1 MEMLFAFVTFT
12 VTLGIGANE
21 DLRKSEERFFVIEKC
36 LDVMSEEFTLLLD
49 ELMSRVG
56 MNKERNRKLA
66 SEHARGLP
74 LAEESDGAVLEGR
87 TIPVTRPMTV
97 INDTDLEECV
107 SVLEFQM
114 TNVQADIVTIN
125 SDVTMVRD
133 DLTTLDSE
141 VGDLEEDV
149 EAQLTLLESDIF
161 FIQSD
166 QITQD
171 ERLQELEDNMESVA
185 GTLLDMK
192 DAISSLEIASQELNS
207 SLAEVS
213 AIVDDLGELVTDLDM
228 RLNRLE
234 LNGTF
239 AFHAVLDSYVSIPET
254 TIIVFPLV
262 NVNLGNV
269 YNSATGVFTVPP
281 GGDGVYYFHAHYL
294 VQAGEAAGFGI
305 NRNDDMLCFAEGLG
319 NNGGD
324 FRATSCGAVTTL
336 NED

>member
-21 DLRKSEERFFVIEKC
+21 DLRKSEERFFVIEKR

-56 MNKERNRKLA
+56 MNKERNRKIA
-66 SEHARGLP
+66 SGHARGL
-74 LAEESDGAVLEGR
+74 LEESDGGVLDGR
-87 TIPVTRPMTV
+87 TVPVSRPLTAL
-97 INDTDLEECV
+97 NDTELEERV

-114 TNVQADIVTIN
+114 SNVQTDIVTIN

-141 VGDLEEDV
+141 VDDLEEDV

-185 GTLLDMK
+185 GTLLDLNN
-192 DAISSLEIASQELNS
+192 AISSLETAYQELNS

-213 AIVDDLGELVTDLDM
+213 EIVDDLGELVTDLDM

-254 TIIVFPLV
+254 TIVVFPLV
-262 NVNLGNV
+262 NVNLGNG

-305 NRNDDMLCFAEGLG
+305 NRNEDILCFA
-319 NNGGD
+319 
-324 FRATSCGAVTTL
+324 
-336 NED
+336 

>member
-1 MEMLFAFVTFT
+1 M
-12 VTLGIGANE
+12 
-21 DLRKSEERFFVIEKC
+21 KQK
-36 LDVMSEEFTLLLD
+36 
-49 ELMSRVG
+49 
-56 MNKERNRKLA
+56 RNRKLA
-66 SEHARGLP
+66 SEHARGL
-74 LAEESDGAVLEGR
+74 LEESRGAVLEGR
-87 TIPVTRPMTV
+87 TVQMSRPLTTM
-97 INDTDLEECV
+97 NDTELEERV
-107 SVLEFQM
+107 SILEFQM
-114 TNVQADIVTIN
+114 TNVQAEIVTIN
-125 SDVTMVRD
+125 SDVTMVTD

-141 VGDLEEDV
+141 VDDLEGDV

-185 GTLLDMK
+185 GTLLDLNN
-192 DAISSLEIASQELNS
+192 AISSLETAYQELNS

-213 AIVDDLGELVTDLDM
+213 VLVDLGELVTDVDT

-254 TIIVFPLV
+254 TIVVFPLV
-262 NVNLGNV
+262 NVNLGNG

-305 NRNDDMLCFAEGLG
+305 NTNEDILCFAESL
-319 NNGGD
+319 
-324 FRATSCGAVTTL
+324 
-336 NED
+336 